1 MEIFNCEQGTDEWF
15 AARCGVI
22 TSSKFKD
29 VLTKGRGNAPS
40 ATRLT
45 YMKELACEVLTG
57 VVQQSFSNEWMQR
70 GNELEGQARAMLE
83 LERGFDVEQVGFIK
97 TDNNIGTSTDGL
109 IDTDTVL
116 EIKCPKHTTHLDY
129 LLDSE
134 KLYKTYKAQVQ
145 GELLVTERQK
155 ALLVSFHPDF
165 PSGKDLIVLEIER
178 DEDFINEMYAE
189 LMAFNHELNAIVN
202 KLKGE

>member
-1 MEIFNCEQGTDEWF
+1 MEIFDCEQGTDEWF
-15 AARCGVI
+15 SARCGVI

-29 VLTKGRGNAPS
+29 VMTKGRGNTPS

-45 YMKELACEVLTG
+45 YMKELACELITG
-57 VVQQSFSNEWMQR
+57 VVQQSFSNEWMAR

-83 LERGFDVEQVGFIK
+83 LERGFDVAQVGFIK
-97 TDNNIGTSTDGL
+97 TKDNIGTSTDGL
-109 IDTDTVL
+109 IEQHSVL

-134 KLYKTYKAQVQ
+134 KLYKTYQAQVQ
-145 GELLVTERQK
+145 GELLVTEREK

-165 PSGKDLIVLEIER
+165 PVGKDLIIMEIER
-178 DEDFINEMYAE
+178 DEEYINAMYAE
-189 LMAFNHELNAIVN
+189 LMTFKHELDTMVN
-202 KLKGE
+202 NLKGE